1 MFTSIAQHITEVLA
15 DNKIIDRTKLD
26 IYVYGYEVL
35 LSGIFSFIVA
45 IIMGLLF
52 SQFLAA
58 VIFVSV
64 FILMRSFTGGYHA
77 DTYFKCNL
85 IFAIN
90 SAAVMILCKF
100 VTEYPLLYHII
111 IGIISFSVIAICSPI
126 ENIYKPIDGQS
137 KKSHKI
143 TSLIL
148 LFVLFTLSSL
158 LYAVLPQISLV
169 IDLTVISV
177 VMSMIIEITKKG
189 ISNYENCK
197 TKSS

>member
-1 MFTSIAQHITEVLA
+1 MFTSLAQSITEILV
-15 DNKIIDRTKLD
+15 DNNIIDRTKLD

-45 IIMGLLF
+45 LIMGLLF
-52 SQFLAA
+52 SQFLVS
-58 VIFVSV
+58 VIFVSA
-64 FILMRSFTGGYHA
+64 FILLRSFTGGYHA

-85 IFAIN
+85 IFAFN
-90 SAAVMILCKF
+90 LAAVMIICKF

-111 IGIISFSVIAICSPI
+111 IGVISFAVIPTCAPI
-126 ENIYKPIDGQS
+126 ENKYKPIDEQS

-143 TSLIL
+143 TSTIL
-148 LFVLFTLSSL
+148 LFAFFTLSSV
-158 LYAVLPQISLV
+158 LYTVAPKISLV

-189 ISNYENCK
+189 ISNYESCK